1 MDDSVRIFMHTVGII
16 GSNGMVGQKMQ
27 AELTKIK
34 RPFDL
39 KLFGRHDEIPALD
52 IAILC
57 TDNPVSRKL
66 APELKNRVKFIVDM
80 SSEFR
85 MTAGVPLVIPEINP
99 HAITKQTPLIASP
112 NCTTTGLVMSLAPLK
127 PFYHFKEIF
136 FCSYQAISG
145 GGKKLLD
152 DFNTPGSYYEKNCV
166 PLIGSLLD
174 NGHTSEELKGLY
186 ESRKILEIPDLKVY
200 CHTVRVG
207 VENCHSLGITV
218 KLDKKA
224 DLEQI
229 KNLWNQ
235 FPNLTYRE
243 KVITPKEASGKE
255 TTFICRLRQDVEEEN
270 VIHYFVTFDNLLKG
284 AAMNGRQ
291 IVDLLLERFI

>member
-1 MDDSVRIFMHTVGII
+1 MHTVGII
-16 GSNGMVGQKMQ
+16 GSNGMVGRKMQ
-27 AELTKIK
+27 EQLAQVKL
-34 RPFDL
+34 PFEV
-39 KLFGRHDEIPALD
+39 KNFGRQDDIPALD
-52 IAILC
+52 IAVLC
-57 TDNPVSRKL
+57 TDNPVSRRL
-66 APELKNRVKFIVDM
+66 VPALKNRVKFIVDM

-85 MTAGVPLVIPEINP
+85 MAPGVPLVIPEINP
-99 HAITKQTPLIASP
+99 YAITPNTQLIASP

-127 PFYHFKEIF
+127 NLYRFEEVF

-166 PLIGSLLD
+166 PLIGSVLE

-207 VENCHSLGITV
+207 VENSHSLGITL
-218 KLDKKA
+218 KTKEKT

-229 KNLWNQ
+229 KNAWNR
-235 FPNLTYRE
+235 FPHLTYSE
-243 KVITPKEASGKE
+243 QVVTPKEASGKE
-255 TTFICRLRQDVEEEN
+255 TTFICRLRRDAEEAN

-291 IVDLLLERFI
+291 IVELLLERFV

>member
-1 MDDSVRIFMHTVGII
+1 MKTVGII
-16 GSNGMVGQKMQ
+16 GINGMVGQKML
-27 AELTKIK
+27 AELQKVKQLFEIK
-34 RPFDL
+34 T
-39 KLFGRHDEIPALD
+39 FGRNDEIPALD
-52 IAILC
+52 IAVLC
-57 TDNPVSRKL
+57 TDNPVSREL
-66 APELKNRVKFIVDM
+66 APALKNRVKFIVDM

-85 MTAGVPLVIPEINP
+85 MTDGVPLVIPEINP
-99 HAITKQTPLIASP
+99 HAITKDTPLIASP

-127 PFYHFKEIF
+127 PFYDFEEVF

-166 PLIGSLLD
+166 PLIGSLLP

-186 ESRKILEIPDLKVY
+186 ESRKILKIPHLKVY

-207 VENCHSLGITV
+207 VENCHSLGVSV
-218 KLDKKA
+218 KLNKKA

-229 KNLWNQ
+229 KNAWNQ
-235 FPNLTYRE
+235 FPHLTYSAA
-243 KVITPKEASGKE
+243 VVTPKEVSGKE
-255 TTFICRLRQDVEEEN
+255 TTFICRLRKDVEEEN
-270 VIHYFVTFDNLLKG
+270 IIHYFITFDNLLKG

-291 IVDLLLERFI
+291 IVELLLERFV

>member
-1 MDDSVRIFMHTVGII
+1 MHTVGII
-16 GSNGMVGQKMQ
+16 GSNGMVGRKMQ
-27 AELTKIK
+27 EELAKIK
-34 RPFDL
+34 SPFEI
-39 KLFGRHDEIPALD
+39 KNFGRHYDIPPLD
-52 IAILC
+52 VAVLC

-66 APELKNRVKFIVDM
+66 APELKDRVKFMVDM

-85 MTAGVPLVIPEINP
+85 MTPGVPLVIPEINP
-99 HAITKQTPLIASP
+99 HAITSKTQLIASP

-127 PFYHFKEIF
+127 PFYHFEEVF

-152 DFNTPGSYYEKNCV
+152 EFHLPGSYYEKNCV
-166 PLIGSLLD
+166 PLIGSLLP

-186 ESRKILEIPDLKVY
+186 EIRKILEIPDLKVY

-207 VENCHSLGITV
+207 VENSHSLGVTV
-218 KLDKKA
+218 KIKEKA

-229 KNLWNQ
+229 KKAWNN
-235 FPNLTYRE
+235 FPNLKYSE
-243 KVITPKEASGKE
+243 HVITPKEVSGKE
-255 TTFICRLRQDVEEEN
+255 TTFICRLRKDALDEN
-270 VIHYFVTFDNLLKG
+270 VFHYFVTFDNLLKG

-291 IVDLLLERFI
+291 IVELLLERFV